1 MKWRIS
7 DARQFIRNN
16 GVEQRNLENRLG
28 AVAQAAFNEEVTK
41 HTVRGVLSD
50 ERAQIMQNVKARLEA
65 ESKPFGIE
73 IRDVRI
79 KRVDLV
85 PEVTASVFKRMIAE
99 RTQVANQLRSEGE
112 ATKEQIRAQAD
123 KQVSVIVA
131 EATLEAQKTKGEAD
145 AQATQI
151 YGEAFGRDPKFA
163 QFYRN
168 LEAYRASFHGK
179 SDVMVVDTG
188 SDFFKAMRGSGGAGS
203 PTRPRPPP
211 PRRSSSGPA
220 ARQRDRAGA
229 DPRRPAAVPQPGR
242 VASHVRARAAAERR
256 PDPDAGAVQPR
267 DRRRRPAVF
276 RALTPAAAKAGLWIS
291 PLLAAAS
298 VAACAKQSFAR
309 PDTSVQ
315 SRF

>member
-1 MKWRIS
+1 MNKIFLAIGVVIVALLVASSSLFIVDQRQVAVIKTFGEIKSVITEPGLNFNWPLVQTVSMLDKRIQTLDNPSPSAIFTAEKKSLVIDWLVKWRIS

-112 ATKEQIRAQAD
+112 ATKEQIRADAD

-168 LEAYRASFHGK
+168 LEAYRASFHSK

-203 PTRPRPPP
+203 
-211 PRRSSSGPA
+211 
-220 ARQRDRAGA
+220 A
-229 DPRRPAAVPQPGR
+229 DL
-242 VASHVRARAAAERR
+242 S
-256 PDPDAGAVQPR
+256 
-267 DRRRRPAVF
+267 
-276 RALTPAAAKAGLWIS
+276 AAAK
-291 PLLAAAS
+291 
-298 VAACAKQSFAR
+298 KK
-309 PDTSVQ
+309 
-315 SRF
+315 

>member
-1 MKWRIS
+1 MNKIFLAIGVVIVALLVASSSLFIVDQRQVAVIKTFGEIKSVITEPGLNFNWPLVQTVSMLDKRIQTLDNPSPSAIFTAEKKSLVIDWLVKWRIS

-112 ATKEQIRAQAD
+112 ATKEQIRADAD

-168 LEAYRASFHGK
+168 LEAYRASFRSK
-179 SDVMVVDTG
+179 SDVMVIDTG

-203 PTRPRPPP
+203 
-211 PRRSSSGPA
+211 
-220 ARQRDRAGA
+220 A
-229 DPRRPAAVPQPGR
+229 DP
-242 VASHVRARAAAERR
+242 S
-256 PDPDAGAVQPR
+256 
-267 DRRRRPAVF
+267 
-276 RALTPAAAKAGLWIS
+276 AAAK
-291 PLLAAAS
+291 
-298 VAACAKQSFAR
+298 KK
-309 PDTSVQ
+309 
-315 SRF
+315 